1 MCPGGPEV
9 APLTHLKS
17 LQALEMALRTGSLK
31 AAAERLG
38 ITPAAVGQRIRA
50 IEERLGTVLLE
61 RGPAGLRAAPELD
74 AAIADLTL
82 AFEALERATLTLD
95 IQREADIHIVADPDW
110 AELWLQPRIAAF
122 RAEHPNIRFCI
133 NGEGDVPLRL
143 GSPDL
148 RVTCDDGPGEALYS
162 DVFLPVTGPDN
173 TRRIADG
180 PPDLQMEGMPLLHL
194 KAQRDRQDVPGWVA
208 WCRSFGQREK
218 GADRGVTYP
227 NARLALTAVRTD
239 VGFLVCGL
247 SFLLADLATGTVV
260 LPFPATQH
268 IRAPHPYRLWLREG
282 AGRRPQV
289 ARFLSW
295 LRDASDT
302 TARDIDRWVRPGR
315 PGVGPR

>member
-1 MCPGGPEV
+1 M

-38 ITPAAVGQRIRA
+38 ITPAAVGQRVRA

-61 RGPAGLRAAPELD
+61 RGPAGLKAAPELD

-95 IQREADIHIVADPDW
+95 LQRESEIHIVADPDW

-148 RVTCDDGPGEALYS
+148 RVTCDDGPGEPLYR

-180 PPDLQMEGMPLLHL
+180 IPALQMEGMPLLHL
-194 KAQRDRQDVPGWVA
+194 KAQRGREDAPGWVPGWVA
-208 WCRSFGQREK
+208 WCRRFGQRER

-247 SFLLADLATGTVV
+247 SFLLEDLAAGKVV

-268 IRAPHPYRLWLREG
+268 IRAPHPYRLALREG
-282 AGRRPQV
+282 AGKRPQV
-289 ARFLSW
+289 ARFLAW
-295 LRDASDT
+295 LREASAT
-302 TARDIDRWVRPGR
+302 TACEIERRVGQDLPGA
-315 PGVGPR
+315 GQG